1 MTRIAILVLA
11 LCACTPSQHDPQ
23 RFGTVIVAFAPSLD
37 GTLDWRTDQLP
48 ELRAELVALNALGP
62 TFIEAS
68 EGAAQIVVRPFDSG
82 TGCAH
87 GVGRWTPG
95 TTFVEIDP
103 ACAQGYT
110 ELRAAVGHEIGHA
123 IGLSHVCFT
132 AGEAPDCSPVGVGP
146 AMMNP
151 QLSYGDILDA
161 MPGDP
166 LGVAQDTPTAL
177 DLDEYRRA
185 HP

>member
-1 MTRIAILVLA
+1 MKRIALLA
-11 LCACTPSQHDPQ
+11 AILCACTPSQHDP
-23 RFGTVIVAFAPSLD
+23 RLGTVTVAFAPSLD
-37 GTLDWRTDQLP
+37 GTLDWRADQLP
-48 ELRAELVALNALGP
+48 ELRAELQALDALGP
-62 TFIEAS
+62 AFVEAS

-82 TGCAH
+82 PQCAA

-95 TTFVEIDP
+95 TSFVEIDP
-103 ACAQGYT
+103 ACAHGYT

-123 IGLSHVCFT
+123 LGLHHICFT
-132 AGEAPDCSPVGVGP
+132 AGELPDCSPVGVGP

-161 MPGDP
+161 MQGDP
-166 LGVAQDTPTAL
+166 LGVAQDAPTSL